1 MFTSSST
8 PPPEALTPLL
18 ARVPLVPIQV
28 TVGDRVWQIT
38 VVPDQTAFFEV
49 HDDLEDPPYGFLL
62 WEAAIGLARLLAQ
75 RPNWVQGKRVLE
87 LGAGVGL
94 PGLVADSLGGAV
106 WQTDHLP
113 DILALTALN
122 VRQNGNP
129 PIQHF
134 LADWRRWNHAEH
146 YDLILGAD
154 ILYDRTFHFYLEHI
168 FHHNL
173 ALGGRL
179 LLADP
184 GRPAALDFMV
194 RLEEHGWRVDLETL
208 SVKALAAVAAP
219 TAGAVTTPAA
229 QNRTVEVTIYCCTR
243 APRSHS

>member
-1 MFTSSST
+1 MITSPST

-28 TVGDRVWQIT
+28 AVGDRMWQIT

-62 WEAAIGLARLLAQ
+62 WEAAIGLARLLVQ
-75 RPNWVQGKRVLE
+75 QPNWVRGKRVLE

-106 WQTDHLP
+106 WQTDHLS

-134 LADWRRWNHAEH
+134 LADWRRWSHAEH

-168 FHHNL
+168 FYHNL

-219 TAGAVTTPAA
+219 AAGVVTPPAA

-243 APRSHS
+243 APRASS